1 MSTKII
7 ILFDRIIPNLIYG
20 NLYIIQNSSQEKN
33 NAIASKILS
42 IIMLI
47 LIMEV
52 EYLKLRNRSSIS
64 QRLNELEKRLN
75 VTLSSWKVC

>member
-47 LIMEV
+47 LKMEV

>member
-47 LIMEV
+47 LKMEV

-75 VTLSSWKVC
+75 VILSSWKVC

>member
-47 LIMEV
+47 LKMEV

-75 VTLSSWKVC
+75 VTLSS

>member
-75 VTLSSWKVC
+75 VTLSS